1 LRHASIKEAVVIVK
15 EDQQKNKDLCAYF
28 VGENEL
34 TITELRE
41 CLSKELPEYMI
52 PAYFMQLDE
61 MPLTANGKID
71 RKNLPHPAAHLNT
84 GVEYEA
90 PSG

>member
-1 LRHASIKEAVVIVK
+1 
-15 EDQQKNKDLCAYF
+15 
-28 VGENEL
+28 
-34 TITELRE
+34 
-41 CLSKELPEYMI
+41 
-52 PAYFMQLDE
+52 MQLDE

-90 PSG
+90 PSGEVEEKLVQLWQDILGVEKIGRNDNFFVLGGTH